1 VVAANNW
8 QSIIGGLAATSNAAN
23 LCSGYSHPD
32 SAWATL
38 TTSTGNNADFI
49 EVHFLIFQRKND
61 GRNEWENKE

>member
-49 EVHFLIFQRKND
+49 EVYFLIFQ
-61 GRNEWENKE
+61 